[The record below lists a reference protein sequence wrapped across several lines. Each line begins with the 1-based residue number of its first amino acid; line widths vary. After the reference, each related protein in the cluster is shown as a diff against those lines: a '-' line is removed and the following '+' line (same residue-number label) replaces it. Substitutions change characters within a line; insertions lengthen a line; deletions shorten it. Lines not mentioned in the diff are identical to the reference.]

1 MNLTHIKIY
10 NDYDKMSAAAAELIL
25 DVVRTNPE
33 AVLCFATGNTPVGTY
48 RELVAR
54 AKESGTDFS
63 RCFCIGLD
71 EWLGVPGN
79 KSGSCKYILQ
89 EQVFD
94 PLAIKQTQVHLF
106 DGLTTAVEAEC
117 EKMNTLIENKGGI
130 DCMLVGIG
138 TNGHIGFNEPGVDSR
153 LKAHEQVLHD
163 STLDA
168 GKHYFKEPTPI
179 KKGITLGLAQVMQAK
194 MLLLLANG
202 VSKSAI
208 IRKALEGEI
217 SPAVP
222 ASFIQQHTNAYV
234 LLDKEAAAELT
245 L

>member
-1 MNLTHIKIY
+1 MSLPHLKIY
-10 NDYDKMSAAAAELIL
+10 NDYNTMSAAAAELIL
-25 DVVRTNPE
+25 DVVRLKPE

-48 RELVAR
+48 RELAAKAR
-54 AKESGTDFS
+54 ESGTDFS

-94 PLAIKQTQVHLF
+94 PLGIKPTQVHLF
-106 DGLTTAVEAEC
+106 DGLTNAVEAEC
-117 EKMNTLIENKGGI
+117 EKMNALIDSRGGI

-153 LKAHEQVLHD
+153 LKAHEQVLHA
-163 STLDA
+163 STLDS
-168 GKHYFKEPTPI
+168 GKHYFNEPTPI
-179 KKGITLGLAQVMQAK
+179 KKGITLGLAQVLQAK
-194 MLLLLANG
+194 MVLLLANG

-208 IRKALEGEI
+208 IRKTLEGEI

>member
-1 MNLTHIKIY
+1 MNLMHIKIY

-25 DVVRTNPE
+25 DVVRLKPE

-48 RELVAR
+48 RQLTAK

-63 RCFCIGLD
+63 RCSCIGLD
-71 EWLGVPGN
+71 EWLGVPGD

-94 PLAIKQTQVHLF
+94 LLGIKQTQVHLF
-106 DGLTTAVEAEC
+106 DGLTSAVEVEC
-117 EKMNTLIENKGGI
+117 EKMNAFIDSRGGI

-138 TNGHIGFNEPGVDSR
+138 TNGHIGFNEPGVDST
-153 LKAHEQVLHD
+153 LKAHEQVLHA
-163 STLDA
+163 STLDS
-168 GKHYFKEPTPI
+168 GKHYFNEPTLI
-179 KKGITLGLAQVMQAK
+179 KKGITLGLAQVLQAK

-202 VSKSAI
+202 TSKSAI

-245 L
+245 V

>member
-1 MNLTHIKIY
+1 
-10 NDYDKMSAAAAELIL
+10 MSAAAAELIL
-25 DVVRTNPE
+25 DVVQKKPE

-48 RELVAR
+48 RELAAK

-94 PLAIKQTQVHLF
+94 PLGIKQTQVHLF
-106 DGLTTAVEAEC
+106 DGLTTAVEEEC
-117 EKMNTLIENKGGI
+117 KKMNALIDSRSGI

-138 TNGHIGFNEPGVDSR
+138 TNGHIGFNEPGVDST
-153 LKAHEQVLHD
+153 LQAHEQVLHA

-168 GKHYFKEPTPI
+168 GKHYFNEPTPI
-179 KKGITLGLAQVMQAK
+179 KKGITLGLGQVLQAK

-208 IRKALEGEI
+208 IQKALEEEI
-217 SPAVP
+217 SPDVP
-222 ASFIQQHTNAYV
+222 ASFIQQHRNAYV
-234 LLDKEAAAELT
+234 LLDKEAAAELIV
-245 L
+245 

>member
-1 MNLTHIKIY
+1 MSLPHLKIY
-10 NDYDKMSAAAAELIL
+10 NDYNTMSAAAAELIL
-25 DVVRTNPE
+25 DVVRLKPE

-54 AKESGTDFS
+54 AKERGTDFS

-89 EQVFD
+89 EQVFGQ
-94 PLAIKQTQVHLF
+94 LGIKQTQVHLF
-106 DGLTTAVEAEC
+106 DGLTTAVEEEC

-130 DCMLVGIG
+130 DCILVGIG
-138 TNGHIGFNEPGVDSR
+138 TNGHIGFNEPGVDST
-153 LKAHEQVLHD
+153 LKAHEQALHA
-163 STLDA
+163 STLDS
-168 GKHYFKEPTPI
+168 GKHYFNEPTSI
-179 KKGITLGLAQVMQAK
+179 KKGITLGLAQVLQAK

-202 VSKSAI
+202 VSKSTI
-208 IRKALEGEI
+208 IRKALEEEV
-217 SPAVP
+217 STAVP
-222 ASFIQQHTNAYV
+222 ASFIQQHTNAIV

-245 L
+245 V

>member
-1 MNLTHIKIY
+1 
-10 NDYDKMSAAAAELIL
+10 MSAAAADLIL
-25 DVVRTNPE
+25 DVVRQKPE

-48 RELVAR
+48 HQLAAK
-54 AKESGTDFS
+54 AKESRTDFS

-79 KSGSCKYILQ
+79 KSGSCRYILQ
-89 EQVFD
+89 EQVFG

-106 DGLTTAVEAEC
+106 DGMTNAVEEEC
-117 EKMNTLIENKGGI
+117 EKMNLIIDNKGGI

-138 TNGHIGFNEPGVDSR
+138 TNGHIGFNEPGVDHT
-153 LKAHEQVLHD
+153 LKAHEQILHA
-163 STLDA
+163 STLDS
-168 GKHYFKEPTPI
+168 GKHYFNEPTPI
-179 KKGITLGLAQVMQAK
+179 KTGITLGLAQVLRAK

-208 IRKALEGEI
+208 IRKALEEEI
-217 SPAVP
+217 CPAVP

-245 L
+245 V

>member
-1 MNLTHIKIY
+1 MSLLNIKIY
-10 NDYDKMSAAAAELIL
+10 NDYNTMSAAAADLIL
-25 DVVRTNPE
+25 DVVRLKPE

-48 RELVAR
+48 RELAAKAR
-54 AKESGTDFS
+54 KSGTDFS

-79 KSGSCKYILQ
+79 KSGSCNYILQ

-94 PLAIKQTQVHLF
+94 PLGIKQTQVHLF
-106 DGLTTAVEAEC
+106 DGMTTMVEEEC
-117 EKMNTLIENKGGI
+117 EKMNRVIDHRGGI

-138 TNGHIGFNEPGVDSR
+138 TNGHIGFNEPGVDSM
-153 LKAHEQVLHD
+153 LKAHEQVLHA
-163 STLDA
+163 STLDS

-179 KKGITLGLAQVMQAK
+179 KKGITLGLAQVLQAK

-202 VSKSAI
+202 VSKSVI
-208 IRKALEGEI
+208 IRKALEEEI

-245 L
+245 V

>member
-1 MNLTHIKIY
+1 MSLPHLKIY
-10 NDYDKMSAAAAELIL
+10 NDYNKMSAAAAELIL
-25 DVVRTNPE
+25 DAVQMKPE
-33 AVLCFATGNTPVGTY
+33 AVLCFATGNTPIGTY
-48 RELVAR
+48 RELTVK
-54 AKESGTDFS
+54 AKETGTDFS

-94 PLAIKQTQVHLF
+94 PLGIKQTQVHLF
-106 DGLTTAVEAEC
+106 DGLTTAVEEEC
-117 EKMNTLIENKGGI
+117 KKMNTLIENKGGI

-138 TNGHIGFNEPGVDSR
+138 TNGHIGFNEPGVDST
-153 LKAHEQVLHD
+153 LKAHEQVLHA

-168 GKHYFKEPTPI
+168 GKHYFNEPTPI
-179 KKGITLGLAQVMQAK
+179 KKGITLGLAQVLQAK

-202 VSKSAI
+202 TSKSAI

-217 SPAVP
+217 GPAVP

-245 L
+245 V